1 MNISIKLLIFI
12 LLVPIFILFEIRNID
27 NITFSTQVKLEN
39 GQLAF
44 PVSLMAL
51 TFLFFIYFKKI
62 IAYQKGLVVLILLS
76 LIIDYIFSEL
86 HFRELFLRLSL
97 IYFIYSYKIFINILE
112 NINISHINNIKGLI
126 GKYSIIIISIWWF
139 TAFFC
144 GPGFFLSCQIY
155 SYNFQQYSAAII
167 SCLLLYSVCWTN
179 CKYKIFFNSVLY
191 FACSIWLFYV
201 SDSRLVIINVLAYF
215 FILITYAIKE
225 TKVIYQY
232 SYIFIIMAV
241 FANVFIFLYAIFM
254 DQNIAFDLRI
264 WRSALWLNLLENIS
278 YSEIFFPYLNENI
291 GEMYSYHNEYME
303 VFRVLGLPI
312 SIIWYYW
319 IFKIISPSQS
329 SFSYFWILLWLIY
342 GYGLVVNPLTHLYSG
357 AIISFLIAINNRIK
371 K

>member
-1 MNISIKLLIFI
+1 
-12 LLVPIFILFEIRNID
+12 
-27 NITFSTQVKLEN
+27 
-39 GQLAF
+39 
-44 PVSLMAL
+44 
-51 TFLFFIYFKKI
+51 
-62 IAYQKGLVVLILLS
+62 
-76 LIIDYIFSEL
+76 
-86 HFRELFLRLSL
+86 
-97 IYFIYSYKIFINILE
+97 
-112 NINISHINNIKGLI
+112 
-126 GKYSIIIISIWWF
+126 
-139 TAFFC
+139 
-144 GPGFFLSCQIY
+144 
-155 SYNFQQYSAAII
+155 
-167 SCLLLYSVCWTN
+167 
-179 CKYKIFFNSVLY
+179 
-191 FACSIWLFYV
+191 
-201 SDSRLVIINVLAYF
+201 
-215 FILITYAIKE
+215 
-225 TKVIYQY
+225 
-232 SYIFIIMAV
+232 MAV